1 MLFTDGAWALCQ
13 VGSLLKRK
21 GGFHEVLLPMLEAG
35 KTHNIT
41 LYYAYPEMTKPNRA
55 WLPTGS
61 YLRIQKSCFALPSG
75 DFGVRINTPSEFKP
89 FVGLPL
95 IPQPFKISE
104 SLGC

>member
-1 MLFTDGAWALCQ
+1 
-13 VGSLLKRK
+13 
-21 GGFHEVLLPMLEAG
+21 MLEAG

-41 LYYAYPEMTKPNRA
+41 LYYPDPEMTKPNWA

-75 DFGVRINTPSEFKP
+75 DLGVRINTPSEFKP

-95 IPQPFKISE
+95 ILQPSNWSAKSGAVSVSGFESDHSE
-104 SLGC
+104 FQTVPRLAKRNGI